1 MKHVAKVDM
10 NAPLHMS
17 SLEIAEL
24 TGKRHDNV
32 MTDIQHMLS
41 ELHLNAPDFSG
52 TYKTSKGNIYQCFNL
67 PKRETLILVSGY
79 SIVMRARIIDRWQEL
94 EDKYGRK
101 QSLEWNRA
109 RQEGKLSRK
118 AETDVIEAFVE
129 YATAQGSQ
137 NAKHYYVN
145 LTKGTYKALYLLD
158 KSADIKDLRERL
170 SVMQLNQLATAE
182 SVARKA
188 IAEYMDMG
196 THYKDIYRIAI
207 DRVITLADLL
217 GKQLPGN
224 DNVHGIKHKEAA

>member
-1 MKHVAKVDM
+1 MRLAREIT
-10 NAPLHMS
+10 MS
-17 SLEIAEL
+17 SREIAEL

-32 MTDIQHMLS
+32 MRDIRAMLV
-41 ELHLNAPDFSG
+41 ELHGESDLLRFEGVYSG
-52 TYKTSKGNIYQCFNL
+52 GNGESRPCFNL
-67 PKRETLILVSGY
+67 PKRETLILISGY

-94 EDKYGRK
+94 EDKYSRK
-101 QSLEWNRA
+101 QSLEWKHA
-109 RQEGKLSRK
+109 REEGKLSRK
-118 AETDVIEAFVE
+118 AEMDVIEAFVE

-158 KSADIKDLRERL
+158 KSADVKNLRERL

-188 IAEYMDMG
+188 IAEYMEIG

-207 DRVITLADLL
+207 DRVLTLADLL

-224 DNVHGIKHKEAA
+224 DSVRSIKHKEAA